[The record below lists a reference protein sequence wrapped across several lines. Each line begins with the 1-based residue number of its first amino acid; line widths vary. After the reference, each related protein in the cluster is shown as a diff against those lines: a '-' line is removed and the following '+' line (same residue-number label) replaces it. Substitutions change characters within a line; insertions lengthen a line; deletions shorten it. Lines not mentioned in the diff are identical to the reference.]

1 MSQIFGKT
9 KNEGL
14 GLKTFRMRKKFVQTL
29 AARQLEYGEDSRTN
43 EEMDSEKQPS
53 SELQQQADNSAEE
66 IIEILDDDQE
76 VELMMERH
84 RKYHPRKYVNLQHPP
99 SKIYY
104 DKIDKVVSP
113 VGDKEDQEDEDERNQ
128 LVIEESSPKELNNNS
143 ISVANLGSSNVGGS
157 LDDSVLSLRSS
168 VPRNEEEAYLLQEY
182 HYRRLYGGYGGHIPV
197 NVAPDGQPS
206 SRDQQETHQQS
217 LKSKSSQRSLDPPGP
232 LMGPL
237 TYAHPPPYERSHPYG
252 QRPVSYDRN
261 VPAPQTPYY
270 RRKDARRMS
279 LHERPRASHAELNG
293 AFLVPE
299 PRTEFAKTGG
309 NRNSAFSPPRDMGHN
324 TTRVSEANKTRA
336 HRPPAPP
343 AATVASAIVT
353 PRTPTYY
360 PQPRSYDQSG
370 ISGAHRSREANS
382 YLALAEWYR
391 TGVPPLHMIT
401 ASDLQSMC
409 YYTYYMDKM
418 AAASSV
424 YHHAYRDHTLSATN
438 TTVAPGIGAIG
449 SVQPG
454 SVSAVAL
461 GSPSYPPP
469 QYGFA
474 RSPTEQAALYSAQQQ
489 PFDYTVYQNVLA
501 QSGYMPTPTCQS
513 QTAITSSS
521 IVPSSF
527 ATSSSTSASEIMRPT
542 VINRVPIPTTVPQ
555 NVPRTV
561 PVNLV
566 HPSVPPVAPAAPA
579 ETTVEMVAYP
589 SVTSSRSEHG
599 PTILKPLLARPL
611 VVTEEEDEKNKRPGD
626 DAGRMV
632 VVNFATASNGSVPS
646 SSEKSKP
653 SETVAP
659 TSSPSVPSKPI
670 PPSTSPK
677 GDNIA
682 SKTVAAPNPPAA
694 HTIPLTMAMPTSRPR
709 GRPPGAKNK
718 ESSATARAAR
728 ATVSATDV
736 IRNASAS
743 AAATGVKGS
752 NQQVV
757 ERLSSSTIKV
767 RVDRM
772 KQEVDCFLN
781 RRRTEV
787 ITTMRLYSI
796 GRIDF
801 DGLLQEMKRHSIVY
815 RDFLS
820 VAYELISNA
829 RLTGFVRE
837 PPAELDYRWKSPP
850 QEFADY
856 FAKNEQCSRTFVREN
871 FDFLSLI
878 VDNLLKQYYDPL
890 EYFLL
895 TYVLGLRMK

>member
-1 MSQIFGKT
+1 
-9 KNEGL
+9 
-14 GLKTFRMRKKFVQTL
+14 MRKKFVQTL

-43 EEMDSEKQPS
+43 EEMDSENQPS

-217 LKSKSSQRSLDPPGP
+217 PKSKSSQ
-232 LMGPL
+232 
-237 TYAHPPPYERSHPYG
+237 
-252 QRPVSYDRN
+252 
-261 VPAPQTPYY
+261 
-270 RRKDARRMS
+270 
-279 LHERPRASHAELNG
+279 
-293 AFLVPE
+293 
-299 PRTEFAKTGG
+299 
-309 NRNSAFSPPRDMGHN
+309 RNSAFSPPRDMGHN

-370 ISGAHRSREANS
+370 ISSAHRSREANS

-626 DAGRMV
+626 DAGRVV
-632 VVNFATASNGSVPS
+632 VVNFATASNGPVPS

-653 SETVAP
+653 SETVPP
-659 TSSPSVPSKPI
+659 TSSPSFPSKPI

-878 VDNLLKQYYDPL
+878 VDNLLKQYYEPL